1 MYEKLDK
8 KEIAKRANISL
19 ATVYNWE
26 KEKPG
31 LMAMIENSYKY
42 ERGESDA
49 AEFLKYFYELD
60 KDDQELYIAE
70 IKFKA
75 LKKRREKEEKKEAKW
90 NF

>member
-1 MYEKLDK
+1 MNINK
-8 KEIAKRANISL
+8 KEL
-19 ATVYNWE
+19 AEKINVTIPTLYNWE
-26 KEKPG
+26 KTKPG
-31 LMAMIENSYKY
+31 LIKMIENSYKY

>member
-1 MYEKLDK
+1 MNINK
-8 KEIAKRANISL
+8 KEL
-19 ATVYNWE
+19 AEKINVTIPTLYNWE
-26 KEKPG
+26 KTKPG
-31 LMAMIENSYKY
+31 LIKMIENSYKY

-75 LKKRREKEEKKEAKW
+75 LKKRREKEEKKEAK
-90 NF
+90 

>member
-26 KEKPG
+26 REKPG

-42 ERGESDA
+42 KKGESDA

-75 LKKRREKEEKKEAKW
+75 LKKKREKEEKKEAK
-90 NF
+90 